1 MAGIGTFVM
10 LGIVIGSI
18 CVSMYLFLD
27 TQTVTI
33 TGEPGNQITVGNIK
47 FDIMHVGN
55 YENLEKTEEYKEF
68 AETQAA
74 KGLATS
80 EMAEGVYFQI
90 QITAHNIGTETV
102 RFTGGQFYLFDIN
115 QEKYDAIFIGYAG
128 SDIIE
133 ELSRVDLL
141 PGSSVTVTTQFDIP
155 YDDQMK
161 YTVGII
167 PNKFGLQDSQE
178 RGFICMQNCWWKSLV
193 YDIICQKAN

>member
-1 MAGIGTFVM
+1 MAGIGTFIM

-27 TQTVTI
+27 GQLVDI
-33 TGEPGNQITVGNIK
+33 TEESGDSITVNNVEFNISH
-47 FDIMHVGN
+47 IGN
-55 YENLEKTEEYKEF
+55 YETLEKTKEYEELEK
-68 AETQAA
+68 TQAK

-80 EMAEGVYFQI
+80 EIAEGVYFQI

-102 RFTGGQFYLFDIN
+102 RFSGGQFYLYDIN
-115 QEKYDAIFIGYAG
+115 QEKHDAVFIGYAG
-128 SDIIE
+128 SDIE

-161 YTVGII
+161 YSVGII
-167 PNKFGLQDSQE
+167 PDRYGLQESQE
-178 RGFICMQNCWWKSLV
+178 RGFICVKNCQN
-193 YDIICQKAN
+193 

>member
-1 MAGIGTFVM
+1 MAGIGTFIM
-10 LGIVIGSI
+10 LGIVVGSI
-18 CVSMYLFLD
+18 CISLSLFLD
-27 TQTVTI
+27 ERLVDITEESGDSVTVNNV
-33 TGEPGNQITVGNIK
+33 EFNISY
-47 FDIMHVGN
+47 IGN
-55 YENLEKTEEYKEF
+55 YESLEKTEEYKEL
-68 AETQAA
+68 EKTQAI

-80 EMAEGVYFQI
+80 EIAEEVYFQI

-155 YDDQMK
+155 YDEEMK
-161 YTVGII
+161 YTVGIL
-167 PNKFGLQDSQE
+167 PDRFGLQESQE
-178 RGFICMQNCWWKSLV
+178 RGFVCIKNC
-193 YDIICQKAN
+193 